1 MSKET
6 IYKPSNKILD
16 HANIKESEFDK
27 LYKESIENPEGFW
40 SSQAELYLDWDKK
53 WNEVFLTSFHFLS
66 QSRYNSACED
76 QKPSGFSIDSL

>member
-40 SSQAELYLDWDKK
+40 SSQAELYLIGLRNGMKSKK
-53 WNEVFLTSFHFLS
+53 QILTKVRCL
-66 QSRYNSACED
+66 
-76 QKPSGFSIDSL
+76 GFWKES

>member
-53 WNEVFLTSFHFLS
+53 WNEVKKTDLKKGEVSWFFGRKVKCFL
-66 QSRYNSACED
+66 
-76 QKPSGFSIDSL
+76 